1 MSLMT
6 QNQKENLM
14 ELHQTDIEHQIK
26 SLNNYNNE
34 KMELIERLIPA
45 GDDGIRVMVLT
56 TIIIFVLFLVLFGA
70 STKFFYGVWKSDKLM
85 VQELHDRADKH
96 DKEHIEINNNIYNQ
110 NRNIESILKEIA
122 ANRKADND
130 RADVTRK
137 LLTFMAKKAKI
148 EIPEL

>member
-1 MSLMT
+1 MYGGFNFNS
-6 QNQKENLM
+6 
-14 ELHQTDIEHQIK
+14 I

-70 STKFFYGVWKSDKLM
+70 STKFFYGIWKSDKLM

>member
-1 MSLMT
+1 
-6 QNQKENLM
+6 
-14 ELHQTDIEHQIK
+14 
-26 SLNNYNNE
+26 
-34 KMELIERLIPA
+34 MELIERLIPA

-56 TIIIFVLFLVLFGA
+56 TIIIFVLFLVIFGA

>member
-1 MSLMT
+1 MYGGF
-6 QNQKENLM
+6 NFNC
-14 ELHQTDIEHQIK
+14 I

-34 KMELIERLIPA
+34 EMELIERLIPA